1 MAEWVI
7 NSDPALQRAIGDLR
21 ELYREK
27 KYVKV
32 KATTGAKRSV
42 SQNDIS
48 HAWYEQVANELREDT
63 GLGVKCESK
72 LVCGVPILR
81 AESEDFRTQYDA
93 LVKGRFTYE
102 EKLDLMKWL
111 PVSSLMTKDQLSQ
124 YLEAMQKHWG
134 RRGVKLEFPKEGR
147 AQAA

>member
-48 HAWYEQVANELREDT
+48 HAWYEQISAELREGSALDA
-63 GLGVKCESK
+63 KCEAK
-72 LVCGVPILR
+72 LYCGVPILR
-81 AESEDFRTQYDA
+81 AEDADFRESYDN
-93 LVKGRFTYE
+93 LIKNRFGNE
-102 EKLDLMKWL
+102 EKLELMKWF
-111 PVSSLMTKDQLSQ
+111 PVTSLMTKDQLSQ
-124 YLEAMQKHWG
+124 YLEAMQAHYGK
-134 RRGVKLEFPKEGR
+134 RGVQLTFPDK
-147 AQAA
+147 AAKAA